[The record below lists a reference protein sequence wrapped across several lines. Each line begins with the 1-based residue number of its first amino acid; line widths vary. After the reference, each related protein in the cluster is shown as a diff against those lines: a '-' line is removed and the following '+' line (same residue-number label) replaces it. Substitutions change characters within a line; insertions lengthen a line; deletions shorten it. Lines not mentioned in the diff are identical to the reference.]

1 MLYLLTRLRYSL
13 KKDGWKIMFKY
24 IIILLISSVVYGVYL
39 NQIENLSFVDII
51 YYLITTATTVGY
63 GDISPK
69 TEIGKILCISYMIIS
84 ITTLSIVLGTFAEK
98 FVNKIEKTKK
108 GNIKMGNKIVDLI
121 IVGYPSGDKV
131 KEIVVQLRKNKDF
144 FSKKIVCITNELN
157 EKPLWF
163 SEYGVEFKKG
173 LGSVREVLVESG
185 VLNCVT
191 ALVLAQNSD
200 DIKSDDYTSSTVSA
214 IEKLSKSTR
223 TIVEKVRED
232 NLLFEA
238 SNADV
243 ITRVTSPQVL
253 AQEVLSRGA
262 LQLQN
267 EMFNN
272 GTKTSQMNFLLDDE
286 TTWGEL
292 AIKLIKENKILEG
305 FCVGETEKFDLIP
318 EFEKIIPKNS
328 IVKYR
333 GIMKK
338 K

>member
-1 MLYLLTRLRYSL
+1 MLHFLLKLRYKI
-13 KKDGWKIMFKY
+13 KKDGFKIMVKY
-24 IIILLISSVVYGVYL
+24 ITILMFASLIYGSYL
-39 NQIENLSFVDII
+39 YFYESLPLTDIW

-69 TEIGKILCISYMIIS
+69 TNIGKIMCSVYMLTS
-84 ITTLSIVLGTFAEK
+84 ITTLSIILGLVAEK
-98 FVNKIEKTKK
+98 FVNKIEKVKK
-108 GNIKMGNKIVDLI
+108 GEIKMGNKIVDLI

-272 GTKTSQMNFLLDDE
+272 GTKTSQMNFLLDEE

-318 EFEKIIPKNS
+318 EFEKIIPINS
-328 IVKYR
+328 IIKYR
-333 GIMKK
+333 GIVSNK
-338 K
+338 